1 MGARIVKQ
9 KYNVN
14 NNNTNKNVMIPKKI
28 NKKTIEY
35 REYVN
40 KNVSKILLNTNNN
53 RNDIYCKLSI
63 DPQKDANNILNV
75 LDYLLDTIPMVSRQ
89 FPWFYF

>member
-9 KYNVN
+9 KKYNVN

-35 REYVN
+35 RECQDNFHGFIFDYVG
-40 KNVSKILLNTNNN
+40 
-53 RNDIYCKLSI
+53 
-63 DPQKDANNILNV
+63 
-75 LDYLLDTIPMVSRQ
+75 
-89 FPWFYF
+89 FYRLVYEMLRYM

>member
-35 REYVN
+35 R
-40 KNVSKILLNTNNN
+40 
-53 RNDIYCKLSI
+53 
-63 DPQKDANNILNV
+63 
-75 LDYLLDTIPMVSRQ
+75 DYLLDTIPMVSRQ
-89 FPWFYF
+89 FLHGFIFFLIRRFLSFDI